1 MTSNLNMIDIINE
14 PNDNINTKLDINEK
28 EYLLKL
34 FSEDKT
40 TILELRNLIDDILQ
54 DNKINFHDIP
64 NIILFITKKCANYFS
79 IYKYNVDATNI
90 IKFITE
96 AIIHTHINSLTSDD
110 IVIINNVIDISLELL
125 RMNLTDFNKCTLLC
139 KWPC

>member
-28 EYLLKL
+28 EHLVKL

-64 NIILFITKKCANYFS
+64 NIILFITKLCTNYFS

-96 AIIHTHINSLTSDD
+96 AIIHTHIKSLTNDD
-110 IVIINNVIDISLELL
+110 LVIINNVIDISLELL
-125 RMNLTDFNKCTLLC
+125 KMNLTNFKCNFLC
-139 KWPC
+139 KQRNT

>member
-1 MTSNLNMIDIINE
+1 M
-14 PNDNINTKLDINEK
+14 
-28 EYLLKL
+28 
-34 FSEDKT
+34 
-40 TILELRNLIDDILQ
+40 RNLIDDILQ

-64 NIILFITKKCANYFS
+64 NIILFITKLCANYWK

-96 AIIHTHINSLTSDD
+96 AIIHTHIKSLTSDD

-125 RMNLTDFNKCTLLC
+125 RINLTNFKCNLLC
-139 KWPC
+139 KWPCW